1 MLSGVLAAF
10 GLLTIVFSY
19 AMGNQVP
26 AIAIVALVL
35 TGITAL
41 FLFQGWGRVLGAA
54 QVGAQ
59 RAGPPAQKLWQKAK
73 GNVAGTLAIIGF
85 CFCLL
90 FTGLAIGY
98 ESKQWAEAAFL
109 AILLTAGFS
118 IAHFLGAQHVVD
130 HWKAYWL
137 GLSLYGMFHVVA
149 FEYDVVILGAFAI
162 SALMATITL
171 CNGWGAVGSLIW
183 FCIRKLVAGFVWAVQ
198 KLAALGVR
206 LAVWAIG
213 GIAGLLSKLLS
224 GTWGW
229 DSALF
234 GWSMLLLLIG
244 LLFVG
249 ISSLSGTLIN
259 IQGAAI
265 PVAEA
270 VLTAS
275 FILFLVSVVVFMNTR
290 IKGK

>member
-10 GLLTIVFSY
+10 GLLTIVFAY

-26 AIAIVALVL
+26 TIAIVALVL
-35 TGITAL
+35 AGITAL
-41 FLFQGWGRVLGAA
+41 FLFQGWGRVIGAA

-73 GNVAGTLAIIGF
+73 GNVVGTLAIIGF

-90 FTGLAIGY
+90 FTALAIGY
-98 ESKQWAEAAFL
+98 ESKQWTEAAFL
-109 AILLTAGFS
+109 AILLTAGLS
-118 IAHFLGAQHVVD
+118 IGYFLRAQHFVD
-130 HWKAYWL
+130 HRKAYWL
-137 GLSLYGMFHVVA
+137 GLSLYGIFHVVA
-149 FEYDVVILGAFAI
+149 FEYDGVILGAFAI

-213 GIAGLLSKLLS
+213 GIADPLYKLLS
-224 GTWGW
+224 GKYGW

-244 LLFVG
+244 LLFLG
-249 ISSLSGTLIN
+249 IPSLAGTFIN
-259 IQGAAI
+259 IQG
-265 PVAEA
+265 VAVPLA
-270 VLTAS
+270 TATLTAS
-275 FILFLVSVVVFMNTR
+275 PILFLASVLVFMVTR
-290 IKGK
+290 LKK